1 VIVYYFLLLYNLSF
15 VVLNHNRGVMVSMLT
30 PSVVDQGFE
39 HPSEQKK
46 NYQINICFSAK
57 HASLRSKKLVG
68 GDSG

>member
-1 VIVYYFLLLYNLSF
+1 MTLVITSAMIT
-15 VVLNHNRGVMVSMLT
+15 VLNHISGVMVSMLT
-30 PSVVDQGFE
+30 SSVVDQGFE

-46 NYQINICFSAK
+46 DDQINICFSAK